1 MNQVEMS
8 RLNSLFEKM
17 VSDRANMKEQRELS
31 QLYQEFI
38 NDGREINQ
46 SRKNN
51 ASVKRV
57 S

>member
-51 ASVKRV
+51 ESVKRV

>member
-1 MNQVEMS
+1 MNTTEMS

-17 VSDRANMKEQRELS
+17 VADRANVKEQRELS

-38 NDGREINQ
+38 NDGRDLSGKIKVVE
-46 SRKNN
+46 
-51 ASVKRV
+51 SVNRV